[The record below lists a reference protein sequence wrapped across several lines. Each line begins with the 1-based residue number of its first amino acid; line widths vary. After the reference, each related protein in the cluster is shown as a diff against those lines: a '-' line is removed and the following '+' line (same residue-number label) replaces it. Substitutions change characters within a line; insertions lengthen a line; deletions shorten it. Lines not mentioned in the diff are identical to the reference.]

1 VIAASAAAMVA
12 WLHDGSAWPVAV
24 VIFGCGLLA
33 VLFSRLTL
41 WAERRASPVG

>member
-1 VIAASAAAMVA
+1 
-12 WLHDGSAWPVAV
+12 VAV

-41 WAERRASPVG
+41 WAERRASLVR